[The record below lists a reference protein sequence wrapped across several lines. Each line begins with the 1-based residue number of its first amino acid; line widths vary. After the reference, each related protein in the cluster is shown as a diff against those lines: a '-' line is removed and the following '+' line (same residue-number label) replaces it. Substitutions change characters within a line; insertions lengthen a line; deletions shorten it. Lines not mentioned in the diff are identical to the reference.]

1 LRALIQRVTQ
11 ATVSTEGETVGAIGR
26 GLLVLLGIAK
36 GDSAADADK
45 LARKTAELRLF
56 PDTEGRFDLS
66 LLDISGE
73 ALVVSQFTLLADTRR
88 GRRPD
93 FTGAAP
99 PEEAEPLV
107 GRYVSALTQMGVRVA
122 TGRFGAHMHVEI
134 HNDGPVTILLD
145 TVELDRPRRAKEQF
159 PLDSPAADP

>member
-1 LRALIQRVTQ
+1 VTQ
-11 ATVSTEGETVGAIGR
+11 ASVSTEGETVGAIGR
-26 GLLVLLGIAK
+26 GLLVLLGVAK
-36 GDSAADADK
+36 GDSADDADK

-56 PDTEGRFDLS
+56 PDPDGRFDPS
-66 LLDISGE
+66 LLDVGGD

-107 GRYVSALTQMGVRVA
+107 GRYVSALKELGVRVA
-122 TGRFGAHMHVEI
+122 TGRFGAYMLVEI

-145 TVELDRPRRAKEQF
+145 TVELDRPRRA
-159 PLDSPAADP
+159 